1 MRFYF
6 DVHDEIYSAVDN
18 DGTTLPQVEDARK
31 QANHIATAIA
41 RDVFDTNG
49 SKLSVTVRDQN
60 KILFVMTIRLIIE
73 EP

>member
-18 DGTTLPQVEDARK
+18 DGTTLLQLEDARK
-31 QANHIATAIA
+31 KANDIATAIA
-41 RDVFDTNG
+41 RDVFDANG
-49 SKLSVTVRDQN
+49 SKLSVTVRDQS
-60 KILFVMTIRLIIE
+60 KILFVMTISLIIE

>member
-18 DGTTLPQVEDARK
+18 DGTTLHQVEDARK
-31 QANHIATAIA
+31 KANQIATAIA
-41 RDVFDTNG
+41 RDVFDANG
-49 SKLSVTVRDQN
+49 SKISVTVRDQN
-60 KILFVMTIRLIIE
+60 KILFVMTISLIIE

>member
-41 RDVFDTNG
+41 RDVFDANG
-49 SKLSVTVRDQN
+49 
-60 KILFVMTIRLIIE
+60 
-73 EP
+73 